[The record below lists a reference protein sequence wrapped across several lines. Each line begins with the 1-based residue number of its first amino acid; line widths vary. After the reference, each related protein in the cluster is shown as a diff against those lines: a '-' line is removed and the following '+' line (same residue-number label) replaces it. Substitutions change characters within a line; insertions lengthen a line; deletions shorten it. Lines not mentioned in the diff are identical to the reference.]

1 MLVVR
6 EKGRQYNLS
15 MRERPPIGQ
24 GPLTSAEEDTL
35 LVQRVRSGDFSA
47 MDELVQRHYR
57 NVFNLAYRLSGHY
70 DDAQDIVSE
79 VFIRVHNALPSF
91 RGDAH
96 FTTWLY
102 RIVRNVFLD
111 ERKKQRIR
119 NHSSLEEMVDL
130 EDSAVS
136 RQVEDPTPGP
146 AWQVER
152 SERADLI
159 QRAVLSLPESQRLM
173 IGLYHFQHRSYEEI
187 AEVMG
192 LPIGTVKSRL
202 NRARL
207 ALKNK
212 LHGTRELLEN

>member
-1 MLVVR
+1 M
-6 EKGRQYNLS
+6 S
-15 MRERPPIGQ
+15 FRPDHGVSPYG
-24 GPLTSAEEDTL
+24 SAQEDSL
-35 LVQRVRSGDFSA
+35 LVARVRSGDFTA

-57 NVFNLAYRLSGHY
+57 SVFNLAFRLSGNY

-79 VFIRVHNALPSF
+79 AFIRVHNALPNF
-91 RGDAH
+91 RGDAN

-102 RIVRNVFLD
+102 RIVKNVFLD
-111 ERKKQRIR
+111 ERKKQRVR
-119 NHSSLEEMVDL
+119 SHSSLEEMVDL

-146 AWQVER
+146 EWVVER
-152 SERADLI
+152 GERADTI
-159 QRAVLSLPESQRLM
+159 QKAVGTLPEAQRVM
-173 IGLYHFQHRSYEEI
+173 IALYHFHHRSYEEI
-187 AEVMG
+187 AEIMA

-212 LHGTRELLEN
+212 LYDTRELLES

>member
-1 MLVVR
+1 MLR
-6 EKGRQYNLS
+6 
-15 MRERPPIGQ
+15 RPDDG
-24 GPLTSAEEDTL
+24 LFSSAVEDQR

-57 NVFNLAYRLSGHY
+57 PVFNLAFRLSGNY

-79 VFIRVHNALPSF
+79 AFIRVHNALPAF

-102 RIVRNVFLD
+102 RIVKNVFLD
-111 ERKKQRIR
+111 ERKKQRLR
-119 NHSSLEEMVDL
+119 NHSSLEEMVEL
-130 EDSAVS
+130 EDSSVS
-136 RQVEDPTPGP
+136 RQIEDFRPGP
-146 AWQVER
+146 ASVVER
-152 SERADLI
+152 AEHADMV
-159 QRAVLSLPESQRLM
+159 QRAVMTLPQNQRLM
-173 IGLYHFQHRSYEEI
+173 IGLYHFQNLSYEEI
-187 AEVMG
+187 AEIMS

-212 LHGTRELLEN
+212 LAPTRELLES

>member
-1 MLVVR
+1 M
-6 EKGRQYNLS
+6 NL
-15 MRERPPIGQ
+15 RPDHGAPHYG
-24 GPLTSAEEDTL
+24 SAQEDSL
-35 LVQRVRSGDFSA
+35 LVARVRSGDFTA

-57 NVFNLAYRLSGHY
+57 NVFNLAFRLSGNY

-79 VFIRVHNALPSF
+79 AFIRVHNALPNF
-91 RGDAH
+91 RGDAN

-102 RIVRNVFLD
+102 RIVKNVFLD

-146 AWQVER
+146 EWVVER
-152 SERADLI
+152 GERADTI
-159 QRAVLSLPESQRLM
+159 QKAVGTLPEAQRVM
-173 IGLYHFQHRSYEEI
+173 IALYHFHHRSYEEI

-212 LHGTRELLEN
+212 LYDTRELLES

>member
-1 MLVVR
+1 MLDR
-6 EKGRQYNLS
+6 LLPDTRKLS
-15 MRERPPIGQ
+15 A
-24 GPLTSAEEDTL
+24 AEEDAAL
-35 LVQRVRSGDFSA
+35 IRRARAGDQTA

-57 NVFNLAYRLSGHY
+57 TVFNLAYRLSGNY

-79 VFIRVHNALPSF
+79 AFIRVHNALPNF
-91 RGDAH
+91 RGDAS
-96 FTTWLY
+96 FSTWLH

-119 NHSSLEEMVDL
+119 THSSLEEMVEL
-130 EDSAVS
+130 EDSSVS
-136 RQVEDPTPGP
+136 RQIVDPAPGP
-146 AWQVER
+146 QFAVEQD
-152 SERADLI
+152 ERAAII
-159 QRAVLSLPESQRLM
+159 QQAVVTLPENQRLM

-187 AEVMG
+187 AEIMD

-212 LHGTRELLEN
+212 LSGARELLGS

>member
-1 MLVVR
+1 MLR
-6 EKGRQYNLS
+6 
-15 MRERPPIGQ
+15 RPDDG
-24 GPLTSAEEDTL
+24 LFSSAVEDQR

-57 NVFNLAYRLSGHY
+57 PVFNLAFRLSGNY

-79 VFIRVHNALPSF
+79 AFIRVHNALPNF

-102 RIVRNVFLD
+102 RIVKNVFLD

-119 NHSSLEEMVDL
+119 THSSLEEMVDL

-136 RQVEDPTPGP
+136 RQVEDPGPGP
-146 AWQVER
+146 QWMVER
-152 SERADLI
+152 GERADTI
-159 QRAVLSLPESQRLM
+159 QRAVQTLPEAQRVM
-173 IGLYHFQHRSYEEI
+173 IALYHFHHRSYEEI

-207 ALKNK
+207 ALKSK
-212 LHGTRELLEN
+212 LHDAKELLET

>member
-1 MLVVR
+1 MNR
-6 EKGRQYNLS
+6 
-15 MRERPPIGQ
+15 RP
-24 GPLTSAEEDTL
+24 EDGSFGSPPQSGAQEDSL
-35 LVQRVRSGDFSA
+35 LVARVRSGDFSA

-57 NVFNLAYRLSGHY
+57 NVFNLAFRLSGNY

-79 VFIRVHNALPSF
+79 AFIRVHNALPNF
-91 RGDAH
+91 RGDAN

-102 RIVRNVFLD
+102 RIVKNVFLD
-111 ERKKQRIR
+111 ERKKQRVR
-119 NHSSLEEMVDL
+119 NHASLEEMVDL

-146 AWQVER
+146 ESLIER
-152 SERADLI
+152 GERADTI
-159 QRAVLSLPESQRLM
+159 QKAVGTLPEAQRVM
-173 IGLYHFQHRSYEEI
+173 IALYHFHHRSYEEI
-187 AEVMG
+187 AEVMN

-212 LHGTRELLEN
+212 LYDTKELLES